1 VRAVLVVVLDI
12 AVQDVNKV
20 LAADDQE
27 VIEALSADR

>member
-1 VRAVLVVVLDI
+1 MRAVLIVVLDI